1 MPLITLFLPFLH
13 ILSTDTWSV
22 LSSFFK
28 KLLAIPIYLLKKNKM
43 GLELPYIWYLTSKIP
58 IV

>member
-1 MPLITLFLPFLH
+1 MHLITLFLPFIH
-13 ILSTDTWSV
+13 IYLQTRGP
-22 LSSFFK
+22 FFQVFF